1 MAYLKTKAIVHG
13 DLSARN
19 VLVSIAS
26 DSSDVEA
33 NKSTYIL
40 QVADFG
46 LAQIVSSVVS
56 DGNES
61 NSPKIPIKWAAIELV
76 EWALYEAKK
85 ELESVTKSSDYNDQE
100 RSATITK
107 REAPKICEQTDVW
120 SLGVTIWEICNYGRS
135 PYFKLFN
142 EWKPEAWENIADII
156 YNNKNDPTKEELNYY
171 VLENIYVLE
180 RFYDYLKGN
189 GKLSRPKNSNGEL
202 WTIMTLCNIL
212 VLLGWCKSLF
222 VFLNPLDV
230 NFLQRKFL
238 LFSLEMTSL
247 GVHV

>member
-61 NSPKIPIKWAAIELV
+61 NSPKISIKWAAIELV
-76 EWALYEAKK
+76 EWVLYEAKK
-85 ELESVTKSSDYNDQE
+85 ELESVNETAISQGSGEKRFKNSSDYYGQKK
-100 RSATITK
+100 SAIIIK

-142 EWKPEAWENIADII
+142 AWKSEAWENIKDII
-156 YNNKNDPTKEELNYY
+156 YNNKNESTKEELNYY
-171 VLENIYVLE
+171 VLE
-180 RFYDYLKGN
+180 RFYEYLKGN
-189 GKLSRPKNSNGEL
+189 GKLSKPKNSNGEL
-202 WTIMTLCNIL
+202 WTILNLCNIL
-212 VLLGWCKSLF
+212 VLTEDYYTIKF
-222 VFLNPLDV
+222 RLDV
-230 NFLQRKFL
+230 NSRVSTTF
-238 LFSLEMTSL
+238 
-247 GVHV
+247 